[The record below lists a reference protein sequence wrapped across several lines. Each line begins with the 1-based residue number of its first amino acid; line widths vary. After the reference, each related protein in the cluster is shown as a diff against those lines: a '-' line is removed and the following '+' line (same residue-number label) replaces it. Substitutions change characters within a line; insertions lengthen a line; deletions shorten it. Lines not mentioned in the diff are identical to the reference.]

1 MDTLDSW
8 AEANGMKF
16 NKTKCQALH
25 LAIPLGVI
33 GSNPKHHYRPE
44 AVWLE
49 DCVDETGLRVLVAA
63 WLPYSHE
70 GQWLPGLY
78 QK

>member
-25 LAIPLGVI
+25 FRE
-33 GSNPKHHYRPE
+33 SNPKQRYRPE
-44 AVWLE
+44 EVWLE

-63 WLPYSHE
+63 WLPYSHK
-70 GQWLPGLY
+70 GQWHPGLY